1 MAKKLDMQSPFPDQN
16 VLPLDPTGRWSRAW
30 LEFILKQ
37 YQRTGGA
44 GGVDAAALK
53 AKVDELEM
61 LLNSDTTTAVLAALL
76 QRVAMLEALVISMP
90 VPVPPRAAADVLPD
104 LVVATTRAAVSLPDP
119 IAVPART
126 AVQLPEPVPVA
137 PRAPDDIRKL
147 IEA

>member
-1 MAKKLDMQSPFPDQN
+1 MAKKIDMKSPFPEQS
-16 VLPLDPTGRWSRAW
+16 VLPLDPAGRWNRPW

-44 GGVDAAALK
+44 EGVDAAALK

-104 LVVATTRAAVSLPDP
+104 AVAVNVRVSASLPDP
-119 IAVPART
+119 VAVPSRA
-126 AVQLPEPVPVA
+126 AAQLPEPVPVA
-137 PRAPDDIRKL
+137 PRAADDIRKL

>member
-37 YQRTGGA
+37 YQRTGGTP
-44 GGVDAAALK
+44 GVDSGALK

-61 LLNSDTTTAVLAALL
+61 LLNADTNAAVIAALL
-76 QRVAMLEALVISMP
+76 QRVAMLEALVNSMP
-90 VPVPPRAAADVLPD
+90 VPVPPRAVADVLPD
-104 LVVATTRAAVSLPDP
+104 VVGVTIRSSASLPDP
-119 IAVPART
+119 VVVVPRAAT
-126 AVQLPEPVPVA
+126 QLPEPVSVV

>member
-16 VLPLDPTGRWSRAW
+16 VLPLDQAGRWSRAW

-44 GGVDAAALK
+44 PGVDAGALK

-61 LLNSDTTTAVLAALL
+61 LLNSDTNAAVIATLL
-76 QRVAMLEALVISMP
+76 QRIAMLEALVLSMP
-90 VPVPPRAAADVLPD
+90 VPAPPRAAADVLPD
-104 LVVATTRAAVSLPDP
+104 LVVATMRPTASLPEP
-119 IAVPART
+119 VTVPARGG
-126 AVQLPEPVPVA
+126 AQLPDPVPVA